1 MTALWFLAI
10 LFLVS
15 LNAFFVAAEF
25 ALVAVRPSRVRE
37 LTEAGNAAAR
47 AVRQLQQDLNHVL
60 SGVQLGI
67 TLASL
72 GLGYLGLVTFSRL
85 VGQGLPW
92 LPCGE
97 VRAVS
102 TVLAAALSFAVL
114 AFLHV
119 VLGELVPRGLSLHR
133 SERLALLVARPLLWY
148 VRAFRWPILLLD
160 AASRRFVKLLGVPR
174 AEGHALGHSPE
185 ELFILAEQAREHG
198 LLGARGERLIE
209 SAIEL
214 GTVQVRE
221 VMVARPDLHV
231 LSADASLDEVLRAFG
246 TTQRSRIPVYQATVD
261 QILGFVHIK
270 DVFWLLLERERRAE
284 EGRPAAPFALRR
296 LLREVLI
303 VPETKPLSELLIEL
317 RTRRTGLAMVV
328 DEYGSISGMVTLED
342 ILEQLVGEIHDE
354 FDMVERPQTLADGAM
369 VFDAALKLRD
379 LASDYQID
387 LPDDVAYETLGGFVL
402 SQLGFIPRGGESFEW
417 RSYRFTVLEMD
428 RRRVAGVK
436 IERVKPVGTLA
447 DTPAE
452 TLERGGEGN

>member
-1 MTALWFLAI
+1 MTALWILAI
-10 LFLVS
+10 LGLVAV
-15 LNAFFVAAEF
+15 NAFFVAAEF

-37 LTEAGNAAAR
+37 LVEAGNAAAR
-47 AVRQLQQDLNHVL
+47 AVSRLQQDLNVVL
-60 SGVQLGI
+60 SGVQLGV

-72 GLGYLGLVTFSRL
+72 GLGYLGLVTFARFFSQ
-85 VGQGLPW
+85 VMAWTPYGD
-92 LPCGE
+92 
-97 VRAVS
+97 VRAISSV
-102 TVLAAALSFAVL
+102 VAAVLSFALL
-114 AFLHV
+114 ASLHV

-133 SERLALLVARPLLWY
+133 SERLALLIARPLLWF
-148 VRAFRWPILLLD
+148 VLAFRWPILLLA
-160 AASRRFVKLLGVPR
+160 AASRSFVKLLGVPR
-174 AEGHALGHSPE
+174 AESHALGHSPE
-185 ELFILAEQAREHG
+185 ELFILAEQAREQG
-198 LLGARGERLIE
+198 LLGARAARLIE

-214 GTVQVRE
+214 GRVQVRE

-231 LSADASLDEVLRAFG
+231 LSVDAGVDEVLRVFG

-261 QILGFVHIK
+261 QVLGFVHIK
-270 DVFWLLLERERRAE
+270 DVFWLLLDRERRAE

-354 FDMVERPQTLADGAM
+354 FDVVERPQTLADGAM

-379 LASDYQID
+379 LESDYQIE
-387 LPDDVAYETLGGFVL
+387 LPDDSAYETLGGFVL
-402 SQLGFIPRGGESFEW
+402 HQLGFIPRGGESFEW
-417 RSYRFTVLEMD
+417 RGYRFTVLEMD

-436 IERVKPVGTLA
+436 IERVKPVAGS
-447 DTPAE
+447 P
-452 TLERGGEGN
+452 GGQEGKEGSDEEGN